1 MAASGGRGV
10 KILPSMPRRRRLEL
24 EFRPLLRSHC
34 DRRRQVPGIKMN
46 NLKDFGMIENQ
57 NIQSSNV
64 ENWLAVCFIV
74 NDPIKLFP
82 NAFHWQRNELDLR
95 IELFSSFNER

>member
-1 MAASGGRGV
+1 
-10 KILPSMPRRRRLEL
+10 
-24 EFRPLLRSHC
+24 
-34 DRRRQVPGIKMN
+34 
-46 NLKDFGMIENQ
+46 MIENQ

-95 IELFSSFNER
+95 IELFSSFNEMNENQKSKTESKLRATFRKLALAHPFVQNYDALARLASQFVHE